1 MFISSRTDM
10 SGRKRKISSKSTS
23 SKTKRRRKHRKK
35 SSTEDFV
42 DFRQHV
48 GLLGGLRLDKPN
60 DAHVHIKK
68 VRHFVE
74 QRQHAD
80 FFEVL
85 PQILSPRFLYYSR
98 IFHKNYDGLILF
110 LWQYCLLGRW
120 IYHILIHV
128 MTSLNMRVLL
138 HWIIVVF
145 HLKSQWSSSNSSFC
159 SFQRPGWRPQRAGR
173 FDVKL
178 SRAVQNFG

>member
-1 MFISSRTDM
+1 MFIFSRTNLKIM

-35 SSTEDFV
+35 SLTEDFV
-42 DFRQHV
+42 DIDFRQHV

-80 FFEVL
+80 LFEIL

-98 IFHKNYDGLILF
+98 IFHKSYDGLILF
-110 LWQYCLLGRW
+110 LWQYCLLGGC

-128 MTSLNMRVLL
+128 MTNLN
-138 HWIIVVF
+138 
-145 HLKSQWSSSNSSFC
+145 N
-159 SFQRPGWRPQRAGR
+159 
-173 FDVKL
+173 
-178 SRAVQNFG
+178 